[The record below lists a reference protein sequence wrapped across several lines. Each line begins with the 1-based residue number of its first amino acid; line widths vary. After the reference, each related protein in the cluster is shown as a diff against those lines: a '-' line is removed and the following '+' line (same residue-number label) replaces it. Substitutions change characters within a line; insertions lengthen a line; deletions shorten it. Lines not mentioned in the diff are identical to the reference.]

1 MRGRGRREGGRGEQ
15 EGRKSER
22 KRRTIKRKRRTVRR
36 NRNEKKNYG
45 RGQRRR
51 TSEAITHGG
60 N

>member
-1 MRGRGRREGGRGEQ
+1 MSGRGGQ
-15 EGRKSER
+15 EGRK
-22 KRRTIKRKRRTVRR
+22 RRTVKRKSERKRRTVRR